1 MYFIGE
7 NGAETLF
14 LSMDGKELYLS
25 DGHLML
31 TTNFSYPYVLPFGGY
46 ATKDHIIEGYPEDG
60 DEVIYEKNIYTYSS
74 SAGGYTATLRDPTQ
88 TFNSNEVLSNIYG
101 VTVIN
106 KN

>member
-1 MYFIGE
+1 MYFLGE
-7 NGAETLF
+7 NGAQTSF
-14 LSMDGKELYLS
+14 LSMDGKELYSS

-31 TTNFSYPYVLPFGGY
+31 TTNFSYPYIIPFDFF
-46 ATKDHIIEGYPEDG
+46 ATKDHIIEGQPVDN
-60 DEVIYEKNIYTYSS
+60 DEVIYEKYIYSYSS
-74 SAGGYTATLRDPTQ
+74 STGGYTATLRDPTQ